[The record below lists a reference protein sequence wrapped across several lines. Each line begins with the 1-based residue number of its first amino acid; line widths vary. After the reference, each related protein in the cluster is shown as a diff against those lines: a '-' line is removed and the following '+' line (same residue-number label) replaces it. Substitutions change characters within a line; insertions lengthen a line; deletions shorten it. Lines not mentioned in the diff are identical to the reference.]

1 MYKIFKVLE
10 GSEIIYVGYTR
21 GSCEELKENTVKYSG
36 YTTQGDYQKYMLE
49 KGVDNFEYIIM
60 ETVEEQREANKVK
73 KKYIEEYKPR
83 FNKEREP
90 RKIVRKENVEGGER
104 RPKYTYLRIGGRL
117 FAVPILYP
125 DVQMAPI

>member
-21 GSCEELKENTVKYSG
+21 SSCDILKENVEKYRG
-36 YTTQGDYQKYMLE
+36 YTTQCDYQTYMLE

-60 ETVEEQREANKVK
+60 EIVEEQKEANKVK

-83 FNKEREP
+83 FNKEPCRVP
-90 RKIVRKENVEGGER
+90 RKRKENVEGGEK
-104 RPKYTYLRIGGRL
+104 RPKYTYFYRGGCL
-117 FAVPILYP
+117 FAVPIVYP
-125 DVQMAPI
+125 DVQTVP